1 MKNRKTFIL
10 IAAVVLI
17 AWALAA
23 DAQTPAET
31 GSGETPA
38 LNAPKETKSL
48 PPGKKP
54 LELPPG
60 EDFPQLPP
68 GENLPQ
74 LPSADVPALPTG
86 STPNWERYKDPI
98 AQAAEGA
105 AKATAKYFIVD
116 VAVRLIFQ
124 YNVVYPWMLTYGE
137 SFSNNYEKA
146 ILANPSLLDSSTEG
160 YNPMITNAI
169 AFSINIMLPFYVMAI
184 VLTGAYMLFISGSPE
199 ARANAKNLLKRLIV
213 SLVVFSM
220 SPLIIEAMLVTSQN
234 ISSAILGQADPSNVK
249 MVLDGGIWGSYLI
262 FCKLGITDLEIA
274 IAYWTS
280 LFVMAWLPYMVIG
293 MRHIMMT
300 LFCMVFPIGI
310 ALYSFVYLRDIGRKI
325 LEQTIVWIFL
335 QAFLSVA
342 ILVISLGSS
351 YYYLLPPDENPK
363 LTNFPV
369 PALMDKGILSLAGM
383 LGINFGASQLPV
395 TIPGITVT
403 SPMMLGM
410 TSILSFSIGAMAYAL
425 LVAVPFMMLRLL
437 NKFLP

>member
-1 MKNRKTFIL
+1 MKNKKTFIL
-10 IAAVVLI
+10 IAAVALI
-17 AWALAA
+17 ALAWALT
-23 DAQTPAET
+23 AQAQDPAGTGSGTPAEDT
-31 GSGETPA
+31 SSADTQKTP
-38 LNAPKETKSL
+38 PSRQ
-48 PPGKKP
+48 PV
-54 LELPPG
+54 ELPPG
-60 EDFPQLPP
+60 ETLGMLESVVPSGTTGTGTPST
-68 GENLPQ
+68 GWEN
-74 LPSADVPALPTG
+74 
-86 STPNWERYKDPI
+86 YKDPI
-98 AQAAEGA
+98 AQVAEGA

-124 YNVVYPWMLTYGE
+124 YDVVYPWLLMYGE

-146 ILANPSLLDSSTEG
+146 ILANPSLLDPSAEG

-169 AFSINIMLPFYVMAI
+169 AFSINLMLPFYVMAI
-184 VLTGAYMLFISGSPE
+184 VLTGAYMIFISSSPE
-199 ARANAKNLLKRLIV
+199 ARGNAKNLLKRLIV
-213 SLVVFSM
+213 SMVLFSM

-234 ISSAILGQADPSNVK
+234 ISSAIIGQADPSNVK

-262 FCKLGITDLEIA
+262 FCKLGITDLEVA

-335 QAFLSVA
+335 QSFLAVA

-351 YYYLLPPDENPK
+351 YYYLLPSGENPK

-369 PALMDKGILSLAGM
+369 PAAMDKGILSLMEM
-383 LGINFGASQLPV
+383 LPGINLGASQTPV
-395 TIPGITVT
+395 VIPGI
-403 SPMMLGM
+403 
-410 TSILSFSIGAMAYAL
+410 TSILSFSIGAMAYGL